1 MPNTLVNPQSAI
13 RNPQTSGGWVE
24 NWLFLIP
31 GAPLLAFTIN
41 IVLGRFIPGKWA
53 HYPSWIGMATAFV
66 VSVLA
71 VLQLRD
77 TGEPLRQHLWSWMPG
92 EYLGGFEVPLNLY
105 VDQLTAIMICVITGI
120 GFLIHIYSAGY
131 MGDDPGYYRF
141 FAYLSL
147 FVFAMLILVLGDNY
161 LVMFFGWE
169 GVGLCSYLLIGFWFN
184 DQEARHHLPT
194 TQLIPRMA
202 AQKAFIVNRI
212 GDFGFLIGMFFVYTT
227 FGTLSFFGEEGV
239 FEHIE
244 GKGEGILTAIGL
256 LLFVGAI
263 GKSAQ
268 FPLFVWLPDA
278 MAGPTPVSALIHAA
292 TMVTAGVYMTVRSSA
307 IYEAAPT
314 ALLVILILGLITCFI
329 AATMGLVQND
339 IKGVMAYSTVS
350 QLGYM
355 MIGVGSGAFIP
366 AIFHLMTHAFFK
378 ALLFLGAGSVIHGTH
393 TQDMRQ
399 MGGLKKYMPITYWT
413 MICGALALA
422 GVIGTAGF
430 FSKDEILVSSW
441 HYGFPWAAIIGWG
454 VAFMT
459 AFYTF
464 RMIFMT
470 FHGEPK
476 FDTSHPPHESPLV
489 MTLPLI
495 FLAVPSLLIG
505 ALVGWPPDQ
514 GPIHTWLGPV
524 FEHGGE
530 AHAGTTAAL
539 AILAAE
545 EGGHTLPSTALT
557 YGGFA
562 ASIIL
567 SFAGIGL
574 AWMMYG
580 SGQYDPKALTR
591 RFYPLYDLFARKWYV
606 DELYTAAV
614 VHPLYNER
622 GESADLTLG
631 KPVAADPRGPSG
643 LSVFIWKW
651 IDAGFIDGIV
661 NGIAYLTGGISQRLR
676 KVQTGVVSNYALA
689 IVLGTVVIVGVYLV
703 FGPQF
708 LGR

>member
-1 MPNTLVNPQSAI
+1 V
-13 RNPQTSGGWVE
+13 WVE
-24 NWLFLIP
+24 SYLFLIP
-31 GAPLLAFTIN
+31 LMPLLAFVVN
-41 IVLGRFIPGKWA
+41 ILLGRFIPGKWA
-53 HYPSWIGMATAFV
+53 HYPSWIAMATSFA

-71 VLQLRD
+71 VLEVRSS
-77 TGEPLRQHLWSWMPG
+77 GHALRQHLWNWMPG
-92 EYLGGFEVPLNLY
+92 EYLGGFEIPFNIY
-105 VDQLTAIMICVITGI
+105 IDQLTSIMILVITGI

-131 MGDDPGYYRF
+131 MGEDAGYYRF

-147 FVFAMLILVLGDNY
+147 FIFAMLVLVLGDNY

-169 GVGLCSYLLIGFWFN
+169 GVGLCSYLLIGYWFN
-184 DQEARHHLPT
+184 DNEARHHLPT

-212 GDFGFLIGMFFVYTT
+212 GDFGFLIGMFLVFTT
-227 FGTLSFFGEEGV
+227 FGTLNFFGEEGV
-239 FEHIE
+239 FEHVA
-244 GKGEGILTAIGL
+244 GKGEGTLTAIGL
-256 LLFVGAI
+256 LLFIGAM

-268 FPLFVWLPDA
+268 FPLYVWLPDA

-314 ALLVILILGLITCFI
+314 ALLIILIVGLITCFI

-355 MIGVGSGAFIP
+355 IIGVGAGAFIP

-399 MGGLKKYMPITYWT
+399 MGGLKRYMPITYWT
-413 MICGALALA
+413 MVCGALALA
-422 GVIGTAGF
+422 GFAGTAGF
-430 FSKDEILVSSW
+430 FSKDEILVGTW

-495 FLAVPSLLIG
+495 VLAVPSLAIG
-505 ALVGWPPDQ
+505 LLVGLPPDQ
-514 GPIHTWLGPV
+514 GLIHTWLEPV

-530 AHAGTTAAL
+530 AHAGTTSAL

-545 EGGHTLPSTALT
+545 EGGHTLPSAALT

-567 SFAGIGL
+567 SAAGILL
-574 AWMMYG
+574 AWLMYG
-580 SGQYDPKALTR
+580 DGRISARAVGR
-591 RFYPLYDLFARKWYV
+591 RFYPLYDLFYRKWYV
-606 DELYTAAV
+606 DEIYTAAV
-614 VHPLYNER
+614 VHPVYDER
-622 GESADLTLG
+622 GE
-631 KPVAADPRGPSG
+631 AADPTLPQTVTTAPRKAPTG
-643 LSVFIWKW
+643 LSVILWRW
-651 IDAGFIDGIV
+651 VDAGFIDGIV
-661 NGIAYLTGGISQRLR
+661 NGVASLTGGVSQRLR

-689 IVLGTVVIVGVYLV
+689 IALGTVLIVGVYLV

>member
-1 MPNTLVNPQSAI
+1 M
-13 RNPQTSGGWVE
+13 E

-31 GAPLLAFTIN
+31 GAPLLAFAVN
-41 IVLGRFIPGKWA
+41 LLLGRYIPGKWA
-53 HYPSWIGMATAFV
+53 HIPSWLAMATSFV

-71 VLQLRD
+71 VLAIRADGL
-77 TGEPLRQHLWSWMPG
+77 PLEQHLWDWMPG
-92 EYLGGFEVPLNLY
+92 EYLGGFNIPLTIY
-105 VDQLTAIMICVITGI
+105 IDQLTSIMICVITGI

-131 MGDDPGYYRF
+131 MGEDRGYYRF
-141 FAYLSL
+141 FAYLCL
-147 FVFAMLILVLGDNY
+147 FIFSMLVLVLADNY
-161 LVMFFGWE
+161 LVLFFGWE
-169 GVGLCSYLLIGFWFN
+169 GVGLCSYLLIGFWFDDN
-184 DQEARHHLPT
+184 EARHHLPK

-202 AQKAFIVNRI
+202 AQKAFIVNRV
-212 GDFGFLIGMFFVYTT
+212 GDFGFLIGMFFVFTT
-227 FGTLSFFGEEGV
+227 FGTLNFFGDDGV
-239 FEHIE
+239 FANVA
-244 GKGEGILTAIGL
+244 GKDQNTLTLIAL

-268 FPLFVWLPDA
+268 FPLYVWLPDA

-307 IYEAAPT
+307 IYVAAPD
-314 ALLVILILGLITCFI
+314 ALLVILIVGLITCVV

-355 MIGVGSGAFIP
+355 IMAVGAGAFIP

-378 ALLFLGAGSVIHGTH
+378 ALLFLGAGSVIHGAH

-413 MICGALALA
+413 MVCGALALA
-422 GVIGTAGF
+422 GVVGTAGF
-430 FSKDEILVSSW
+430 FSKDEILVGAW
-441 HYGFPWAAIIGWG
+441 HGGFPWAAVIGWG

-505 ALVGWPPDQ
+505 ALVGWPADE
-514 GPIHTWLGPV
+514 GPIHKWLEPV
-524 FEHGGE
+524 FAREGGAPHGAVTSVLG
-530 AHAGTTAAL
+530 
-539 AILAAE
+539 ILRAE
-545 EGGHTLPSTALT
+545 EGGQGLPSAALT

-562 ASIIL
+562 ASIVL

-574 AWMMYG
+574 AWLMYG
-580 SGQYDPKALTR
+580 SGRLDPKAITR
-591 RFYPLYDLFARKWYV
+591 RFYPLYDLFYHKWYV
-606 DELYTAAV
+606 DEIYTAAV
-614 VHPLYNER
+614 VHPIYDER
-622 GESADLTLG
+622 GEG
-631 KPVAADPRGPSG
+631 ADPTLSPTPVPVRNPTG
-643 LSVFIWKW
+643 LSVITWKW

-661 NGIAYLTGGISQRLR
+661 NGVGTLTAGISQRLR

-689 IVLGTVVIVGVYLV
+689 IALGTVLIVGVYLI

>member
-1 MPNTLVNPQSAI
+1 
-13 RNPQTSGGWVE
+13 VE
-24 NWLFLIP
+24 RFLFLIP
-31 GAPLLAFTIN
+31 LMPLLAFTFDIL
-41 IVLGRFIPGKWA
+41 LGRRFIGKAA
-53 HYPSWIGMATAFV
+53 HIPAWIAMAVAFGC
-66 VSVLA
+66 SVAATLA
-71 VLQLRD
+71 VMSSGHAIEQ
-77 TGEPLRQHLWSWMPG
+77 TLWRWMPG
-92 EYLGGFEVPLNLY
+92 AYLGGFDVPLTLY

-147 FVFAMLILVLGDNY
+147 FVFSMLILVLGDNY

-184 DQEARHHLPT
+184 DREARHHLPT
-194 TQLIPRMA
+194 SQLIPRMA
-202 AQKAFIVNRI
+202 AQKAFVVNRI
-212 GDFGFLIGMFFVYTT
+212 GDFGFIIGMFLTFTT
-227 FGTLSFFGEEGV
+227 FGTLSFFGEAGV
-239 FEHIE
+239 LENVG
-244 GKGEGILTAIGL
+244 GKGEGVLTAIAL

-292 TMVTAGVYMTVRSSA
+292 TMVTAGVYMTARSAALFS
-307 IYEAAPT
+307 AAPN
-314 ALLVILILGLITCFI
+314 ALLTILIIGLITCFV
-329 AATMGLVQND
+329 AATIGIVQTD

-355 MIGVGSGAFIP
+355 MIGIGSGAFIP

-399 MGGLKKYMPITYWT
+399 MGGLKKYMPVTYWT
-413 MICGALALA
+413 MVCGALALA
-422 GVIGTAGF
+422 GFAGTAGF
-430 FSKDEILVSSW
+430 FSKDEILVGAW
-441 HYGFPWAAIIGWG
+441 HNGFPWAAIIGWA

-464 RMIFMT
+464 RMIFLT

-476 FDTSHPPHESPLV
+476 FDTSHPPHESPWV
-489 MTLPLI
+489 MLLPLVV
-495 FLAVPSLLIG
+495 LAVPSILIG
-505 ALVGWPPDQ
+505 AFVGWPPDQ
-514 GPIHTWLGPV
+514 GPIHTWLSPV
-524 FEHGGE
+524 FAAHGGE
-530 AHAGTTAAL
+530 AHAGVTTAL
-539 AILAAE
+539 AIAAAE
-545 EGGHTLPSTALT
+545 EGGHELPSAALT

-562 ASIIL
+562 ASILL
-567 SFAGIGL
+567 SLAGIGL
-574 AWMMYG
+574 AYLI
-580 SGQYDPKALTR
+580 YVKEALSPR
-591 RFYPLYDLFARKWYV
+591 AVAQRFPMLNELFMKKWFV
-606 DELYTAAV
+606 DEVYTATI

-622 GESADLTLG
+622 GEGADPTLG
-631 KPVAADPRGPSG
+631 KPVKPDSRGPNG
-643 LSVFIWKW
+643 LSVLLWKW

-676 KVQTGVVSNYALA
+676 HVQTGVVSNYALA
-689 IVLGTVVIVGVYLV
+689 IVLGTVLIVGVYLV